1 MQLCGERKSAPCSC
15 AAAGW
20 ATSGGRR
27 PGEITGIGATRR
39 RSFFVQGKESKRRRT
54 GGTSSRRR
62 RGIARK
68 GKPFWREDSRD
79 FPDPGRNLRFLHLPL
94 FSQYHAAVS
103 ARPRVPRE
111 HCAFLCAAAP
121 LWVRA
126 TLGGFAPYNPYQ
138 GTEFPGPSTFY
149 RLLIR
154 PPTDNNTSAGRRSA
168 LRRRNPD
175 ISFRTLP
182 PTSAPALPS
191 RPRHRTR

>member
-111 HCAFLCAAAP
+111 HCAFLCATAP
-121 LWVRA
+121 LWAGV

-138 GTEFPGPSTFY
+138 GTEFPGPSTFFSKPC
-149 RLLIR
+149 RR
-154 PPTDNNTSAGRRSA
+154 VGSSARSA
-168 LRRRNPD
+168 
-175 ISFRTLP
+175 RTLRVSLRGCAAMGWGYVRGLCP
-182 PTSAPALPS
+182 L
-191 RPRHRTR
+191 